1 MIIHGCIKI
10 YPKGCEG
17 WIIVIRFT
25 VLLIMHYLIQEI
37 LVEGVLD
44 VYVGLIYIMDNRSWM
59 YRDSPQGLRIM
70 DYCNEVHNFI
80 NYALSNSRNISG
92 EILL

>member
-10 YPKGCEG
+10 HPEGCEG
-17 WIIVIRFT
+17 WIIVMRFT

-44 VYVGLIYIMDNRSWM
+44 VYVGLI
-59 YRDSPQGLRIM
+59 
-70 DYCNEVHNFI
+70 
-80 NYALSNSRNISG
+80 
-92 EILL
+92 